1 MDTHATSAWRWQMT
15 SENLMSEDGEHA
27 LARAFQAG
35 NRAQCIQLIEGC
47 ARTWLKAGEVH
58 NVWRW
63 VGRLSRTEILRN
75 EAIATSYIASL
86 IFQRRF
92 AEARDWLRDTE
103 LGIGEESEV
112 TRARLRTLRL
122 VLAALSESDSN
133 DALLAEVG
141 EGPSDGYLS
150 GALIALQA
158 YALLR
163 KNRFDAARRRALR
176 ARELLAEHG
185 DAYGASHAEMLLLL
199 AQRLSGDLLGSAQT
213 CERLY
218 ATLERGARN
227 PAWVNAASALAYLR
241 YEQNRT
247 SEARELCCELLP
259 LLRVASTPENFSSV
273 YTTLAR
279 LDIAAGNFAEAQR
292 LLEILHS
299 AMEDGRHTRLIALC
313 VYERVRA
320 ALLTDDT
327 DLAWRIA
334 DEAGVRARAETGT
347 WARTHTYEPAW
358 ERLGQTYA
366 ILLLQEGDTD
376 GCRSVLQTLI
386 RSASHAGCVVRAIGL
401 EALLATCDWHAGD
414 HVQAFAALNRAH
426 ARTRSVGFVRSVF
439 DEAPG
444 FATVLRN
451 ALADHRLQQPLPSGY
466 LERWHDLLSVD
477 DGGSVATPIE
487 PLTQR
492 ELSVMQLVAEGLR
505 NEEISERLRIALS
518 TTKWHMKNIFAKLG
532 VESRTEALVRA
543 RRMNIL
549 QT

>member
-1 MDTHATSAWRWQMT
+1 MT
-15 SENLMSEDGEHA
+15 SENTEHA
-27 LARAFQAG
+27 LAQAFQAG
-35 NRAQCIQLIEGC
+35 NRAQCIHLIERC
-47 ARTWLKAGEVH
+47 ARSWLKAGEVDS
-58 NVWRW
+58 VWRW
-63 VGRLSRTEILRN
+63 VGQLSRTEILRN
-75 EAIATSYIASL
+75 ESIATSYIASL
-86 IFQRRF
+86 IFRQRF
-92 AEARDWLRDTE
+92 AEARDWLRDAE
-103 LGIGEESEV
+103 HGVGEESEV

-122 VLAALSESDSN
+122 VLAALSESGSN

-218 ATLERGARN
+218 AALDHGAHN

-247 SEARELCCELLP
+247 IEARELCLEVLP
-259 LLRVASTPENFSSV
+259 LLRVASTPESFSSIH
-273 YTTLAR
+273 TTLAR
-279 LDIAAGNFAEAQR
+279 LEISAGNFADAQR
-292 LLEILHS
+292 LLEALHS
-299 AMEDGRHTRLIALC
+299 AMEDGRHTRLIAQC

-320 ALLTDDT
+320 ALLGGDI
-327 DLAWRIA
+327 DLAWRVA
-334 DEAGVRARAETGT
+334 DEAGVHSLASEGAWSRAR
-347 WARTHTYEPAW
+347 TYEPTW
-358 ERLGQTYA
+358 DRLGQTHA
-366 ILLLQEGDTD
+366 MFLLHEGHTD
-376 GCRSVLQTLI
+376 ACRSVLLALI
-386 RSASHAGCVVRAIGL
+386 RSASHAGCIVRAIGL
-401 EALLATCDWHAGD
+401 EALLASCEWRAGNR
-414 HVQAFAALNRAH
+414 VQAFEALNRAH

-444 FATVLRN
+444 FATVLRD
-451 ALADHRLQQPLPSGY
+451 ALANHKVMQPLPNGY
-466 LERWHDLLSVD
+466 LDRWHDLLSID
-477 DGGSVATPIE
+477 DGASVATPTE
-487 PLTQR
+487 SLTDR
-492 ELSVMQLVAEGLR
+492 ELSVMKLVAEGLR

-543 RRMNIL
+543 RRLSIV
-549 QT
+549 

>member
-1 MDTHATSAWRWQMT
+1 MQRPQGANT
-15 SENLMSEDGEHA
+15 EHA
-27 LARAFQAG
+27 LTQAFQAG
-35 NRAQCIQLIEGC
+35 NRAHCIRLIEQC
-47 ARTWLKAGEVH
+47 ARSWLKAGEVDS
-58 NVWRW
+58 VWRW
-63 VGRLSRTEILRN
+63 IGRLSRTEILRN

-86 IFQRRF
+86 IFRRRF
-92 AEARDWLRDTE
+92 AEARDWLHDAQ
-103 LGIGEESEV
+103 LGIGEESAV
-112 TRARLRTLRL
+112 TRGRLRTLRL

-141 EGPSDGYLS
+141 EGPSESYLS

-218 ATLERGARN
+218 AALDSGVRN

-241 YEQNRT
+241 YEQNRA
-247 SEARELCCELLP
+247 SEAHALCNELLP
-259 LLRVASTPENFSSV
+259 LVRVASTPENFASV
-273 YTTLAR
+273 YITLAR
-279 LDIAAGNFAEAQR
+279 LEISAGKHVEAQR

-299 AMEDGRHTRLIALC
+299 AMEDGRHARLVALC

-320 ALLTDDT
+320 ALLYDDT

-334 DEAGVRARAETGT
+334 DEAGVHALARREAWSRAQ
-347 WARTHTYEPAW
+347 TYDPAW
-358 ERLGQTYA
+358 ERLGQTHA
-366 ILLLQEGDTD
+366 MLLLHEGETD
-376 GCRSVLQTLI
+376 ACRRALRALI
-386 RSASHAGCVVRAIGL
+386 RSASHAGCIVRAVGL
-401 EALLATCDWHAGD
+401 EALLASCEWRAGD
-414 HVQAFAALNRAH
+414 RVQALAALNRAH

-444 FATVLRN
+444 FAAVLRS
-451 ALADHRLQQPLPSGY
+451 ALADRKLVHPLPKDY
-466 LERWHDLLSVD
+466 EQRWHDVLNVD
-477 DGGSVATPIE
+477 DGAATAAPIE
-487 PLTQR
+487 PLTER
-492 ELSVMQLVAEGLR
+492 ELSVLALVGEGLR
-505 NEEISERLRIALS
+505 NEDISARLQIALS

-543 RRMNIL
+543 RRLNIV
-549 QT
+549 QA

>member
-1 MDTHATSAWRWQMT
+1 MQRLHGGERLSNDTT
-15 SENLMSEDGEHA
+15 SEHRERA
-27 LARAFQAG
+27 LVQAFQTG
-35 NRAQCIQLIEGC
+35 NRAHCIELIEQC
-47 ARTWLKAGEVH
+47 ARPWLKAGEVDS
-58 NVWRW
+58 VWRW
-63 VGRLSRTEILRN
+63 VGRLSRAEILRS

-92 AEARDWLRDTE
+92 AEARDWLRDAE
-103 LGIGEESEV
+103 HGVGEESEV

-141 EGPSDGYLS
+141 EGPSDSYLS

-176 ARELLAEHG
+176 AREILAEHG

-218 ATLERGARN
+218 AALDGGARN

-241 YEQNRT
+241 YEQNRV
-247 SEARELCCELLP
+247 SEARTLCLELLP

-273 YTTLAR
+273 YSTLAR
-279 LDIAAGNFAEAQR
+279 LELAAGRPSEAQR
-292 LLEILHS
+292 LLEHLHS
-299 AMEDGRHTRLIALC
+299 AMEDGRHTRLIAQC

-320 ALLTDDT
+320 ALAAEDT

-334 DEAGVRARAETGT
+334 AEAGVQTLASAGAWSRPQ
-347 WARTHTYEPAW
+347 TYEPTW
-358 ERLGQTYA
+358 ERLGQTHAMLLMHEGYA
-366 ILLLQEGDTD
+366 NA
-376 GCRSVLQTLI
+376 CRTVLHTLI
-386 RSASHAGCVVRAIGL
+386 RSASHAGCIVRAVGL
-401 EALLATCDWHAGD
+401 EALLASCEWRCGD
-414 HVQAFAALNRAH
+414 RIQAFAALNRAH

-444 FATVLRN
+444 FASVLRN
-451 ALADHRLQQPLPSGY
+451 ALAAHQLLQPLPDGY
-466 LERWHDLLSVD
+466 VERWHDLLS
-477 DGGSVATPIE
+477 GGEDASLAAPIE
-487 PLTQR
+487 PLTER
-492 ELSVMQLVAEGLR
+492 ELAVMRLVAQGLR
-505 NEEISERLRIALS
+505 NEDISERLQIALS

-543 RRMNIL
+543 RRMNIV
-549 QT
+549 QG

>member
-1 MDTHATSAWRWQMT
+1 MQRLHGENMT
-15 SENLMSEDGEHA
+15 SEDGELA
-27 LARAFQAG
+27 LAQAFQAG
-35 NRAQCIQLIEGC
+35 NRAQCIRLIEQS
-47 ARTWLKAGEVH
+47 ARTWLKAGEVDS
-58 NVWRW
+58 VWRW
-63 VGRLSRTEILRN
+63 IGRLSRTEILRS

-92 AEARDWLRDTE
+92 AEARDWLRDAE
-103 LGIGEESEV
+103 HGVGEESDV

-122 VLAALSESDSN
+122 VLAALSESGSN

-141 EGPSDGYLS
+141 EGPSGSYLS

-185 DAYGASHAEMLLLL
+185 DAYGASHADTLLLL

-218 ATLERGARN
+218 AALDHGARN

-247 SEARELCCELLP
+247 QESRELCRELLP
-259 LLRVASTPENFSSV
+259 LLRVASTPENFASV
-273 YTTLAR
+273 YSTLAR
-279 LDIAAGNFAEAQR
+279 LELAAGRFAEAQR
-292 LLEILHS
+292 LLEDLHS

-320 ALLTDDT
+320 ALLSDDT

-334 DEAGVRARAETGT
+334 DEAGVQTLASEGAFTRAE
-347 WARTHTYEPAW
+347 TYEPAW
-358 ERLGQTYA
+358 ERLGQTHA
-366 ILLLQEGDTD
+366 TLLLREGHTD
-376 GCRSVLQTLI
+376 ACRAALQTLI
-386 RSASHAGCVVRAIGL
+386 RSAAHAGCIVRAVGL
-401 EALLATCDWHAGD
+401 EALLASCEWRAGD
-414 HVQAFAALNRAH
+414 RVQAFAALNRAH

-444 FATVLRN
+444 FASVLRN
-451 ALADHRLQQPLPSGY
+451 ALADHRLLQPLPSGY
-466 LERWHDLLSVD
+466 LERWHGMLSIADTVPIA
-477 DGGSVATPIE
+477 SPIE
-487 PLTQR
+487 ALTQR
-492 ELSVMQLVAEGLR
+492 ELGVMRLVAEGLR
-505 NEEISERLRIALS
+505 NEDISERLQIALS

-532 VESRTEALVRA
+532 VESRTEALVQA
-543 RRMNIL
+543 RRLNIV
-549 QT
+549 